1 MFASSQFVRLAFI
14 RIIGIM
20 LMKIRKG
27 DNVKILSGKDR
38 GKTGKVSRVFG
49 KEKKALVEGMNLVKR
64 HTRPRRQGEK
74 GQRVSVPAAI
84 DVSNL
89 SLVCPKCSKPTR
101 VGFKVT
107 EKAKFRVCKKC
118 GSEV

>member
-1 MFASSQFVRLAFI
+1 
-14 RIIGIM
+14 
-20 LMKIRKG
+20 MKIKKG

-49 KEKKALVEGMNLVKR
+49 KEEKALVEGMNLVKR

-84 DVSNL
+84 DLSNL
-89 SLVCPKCSKPTR
+89 ALVCPKCSKSSR
-101 VGFKVT
+101 IGFKIHN
-107 EKAKFRVCKKC
+107 KNKFRICKKC
-118 GSEV
+118 QSEV